1 MASSPFG
8 FFRGAA
14 LVMTRD
20 LVEFPC
26 TGLTPQICGDAH
38 CDNFGTFASPRRA
51 ITIDVNDFD
60 DSDHGPWEIDLLRLA
75 TSLYLVARENG
86 CREAECTTV
95 AERSTA
101 AYREMMWSLASLGY
115 LELQYAAMD
124 ALQIVGLKLDPRTE
138 RLNRKALDRGDAVVA
153 ERRLS
158 RLTEAGPDGARR
170 FMERL
175 PLLGHVPEEE
185 ETEVRDAFEG
195 YFETLE
201 PQWAAALRRY
211 EIADVAFKVVGVGS
225 VGMRDYALL
234 LLGNGERDMLILQL
248 KEARRSPL
256 SLVGQ
261 RGVSTFR
268 HQGERVVK
276 GQKCMQTTR
285 DPLLGWTRLG
295 SFDAYVRQLPD
306 WRGHLALE
314 GMPSAVLMDLGRI
327 RGAALAKAHART
339 LDPAILAGYLG
350 ASDRFDRSVGV
361 FARLYAR
368 QTEEDHAALTRAI
381 EESRVEAILG
391 L

>member
-1 MASSPFG
+1 
-8 FFRGAA
+8 
-14 LVMTRD
+14 
-20 LVEFPC
+20 
-26 TGLTPQICGDAH
+26 
-38 CDNFGTFASPRRA
+38 
-51 ITIDVNDFD
+51 
-60 DSDHGPWEIDLLRLA
+60 
-75 TSLYLVARENG
+75 
-86 CREAECTTV
+86 
-95 AERSTA
+95 
-101 AYREMMWSLASLGY
+101 
-115 LELQYAAMD
+115 
-124 ALQIVGLKLDPRTE
+124 
-138 RLNRKALDRGDAVVA
+138 
-153 ERRLS
+153 
-158 RLTEAGPDGARR
+158 
-170 FMERL
+170 
-175 PLLGHVPEEE
+175 
-185 ETEVRDAFEG
+185 
-195 YFETLE
+195 
-201 PQWAAALRRY
+201 
-211 EIADVAFKVVGVGS
+211 
-225 VGMRDYALL
+225 
-234 LLGNGERDMLILQL
+234 MLILQL